1 MNTAIK
7 HTFRSLRTYQSNLIT
22 ASRQALHRLIKQES
36 KIKSVMFQLATGGG
50 KTRIFANITNSAIN
64 KPAKNGV
71 EPSVWVIAPR
81 IKLVNQASKELKAE
95 GVEHGKINADS
106 QESRIHNVHV
116 CSRETLSRRIKAG
129 KIKRKPTIVIIDE
142 AHTGLKFILML
153 IAWAPEGTLFLGFT
167 ATPERLS
174 GEDLTDAF
182 KEIVYGPPLIWLVE
196 NGYLKHPKCYEFEP
210 LAGVDDLK
218 MSKDGNVSAKK
229 SEAVFQ
235 GYRYGREIENYKENA
250 LGRSFLVFCASI
262 TLSKLTAAAF
272 TAAGIRVEHI
282 DGEMKITESEKAIAK
297 VETGELDG
305 LTSVE
310 LVIYGLDVPKLSCII
325 MLRKTDSRALY
336 FQMLGRGLR
345 PQDDFNDCLIFDHV
359 GNIKRLGHPLRA
371 VTWNFNGNAPKQK
384 APKNAVCT
392 VEEEA
397 RCPACWDHYM
407 EIEDRD
413 GNIFIICR
421 GCGAEKKPKS
431 KKPLKIVDGHLVE
444 ITGPEILI
452 NRDLENQRKYQDAIS
467 QNTDNFRTKWLESGE
482 IDTEAV
488 HNLCQAAYDLKRR
501 YSWVF
506 YKLCFDDEIINT
518 ALLQEIANVEFEGKK
533 KYKPGWLA
541 LQIEQ
546 IEIKR
551 TRK

>member
-1 MNTAIK
+1 
-7 HTFRSLRTYQSNLIT
+7 
-22 ASRQALHRLIKQES
+22 
-36 KIKSVMFQLATGGG
+36 MFQLATGGG
-50 KTRIFANITNSAIN
+50 KTRIFANITKSAIN
-64 KPAKNGV
+64 KPVRNGIT
-71 EPSVWVIAPR
+71 PAVWVIAPR

-106 QESRIHNVHV
+106 KESKVFNVHV
-116 CSRETLSRRIKAG
+116 CSRETLSRRIKAD
-129 KIKRKPTIVIIDE
+129 KIMRKPTIIIIDE

-153 IAWAPEGTLFLGFT
+153 IAWVPDALFLGFT

-196 NGYLKHPKCYEFEP
+196 NGYLKHPKCFEFKPIDGLNE
-210 LAGVDDLK
+210 LK
-218 MSKDGNVSAKK
+218 LSKDGNVSAKK

-250 LGRSFLVFCASI
+250 SGRSFLVFCASI
-262 TLSKLTAAAF
+262 TLSKLTAKAF
-272 TAAGIRVEHI
+272 TEAGVRVEHI
-282 DGEMKITESEKAIAK
+282 DGEMKIEAIEKAIAK
-297 VETGELDG
+297 IETGELDG
-305 LTSVE
+305 LCSVE

-359 GNIKRLGHPLRA
+359 GNIKRLGHPLRS
-371 VTWNFNGNAPKQK
+371 VTWNFNGNAPKKK

-397 RCPACWDHYM
+397 RCPICWDKFM
-407 EIEDRD
+407 EVEQD
-413 GNIFIICR
+413 GKIFLICR

-444 ITGPEILI
+444 ITGPEVLV

-467 QNTDNFRTKWLESGE
+467 SNIDLFRTKWLESGE
-482 IDTEAV
+482 IHSEAV
-488 HNLCQAAYDLKRR
+488 HALCQVAYDLKRR
-501 YSWVF
+501 YSWAF

-518 ALLQEIANVEFEGKK
+518 ALLQEIACVEFEGKK

-551 TRK
+551 TKK